1 MLTQDDRPFTCP
13 ACERRAVEERKA
25 ASKCEQEVEELKTKA
40 SRLTLI
46 LVILATLVGKELL
59 DEAIGL
65 ADSLPSLGSATPRPE
80 PEIVDDQDHGHR
92 YENSQDKQRE
102 RVQGGHRRSVGEPSV
117 LFADVPPLLVNLT
130 RDNRVFLFEEQVVVP
145 STISPLLAIAL
156 WKPRRRTE

>member
-102 RVQGGHRRSVGEPSV
+102 RVQRVHRRSVRDSSA